1 MISRK
6 QKELNDA
13 DILKIAN
20 IYHQWRALPSP
31 RGEGPGV
38 RYKDIP
44 GLCKSANV
52 EEIRKNNYV
61 LTPGRYI
68 DFKEVKE
75 DKKGFDKKMKS
86 LTATLAEQMEKAG
99 KLDKEIK
106 KNLKKIGYEF

>member
-6 QKELNDA
+6 QKELTDT
-13 DILKIAN
+13 DILKIADT
-20 IYHQWRALPSP
+20 YHRWRALPSP
-31 RGEGPGV
+31 HGEGPGV
-38 RYKDIP
+38 RYKDVP

-75 DKKGFDKKMKS
+75 DKKGFDKKMK
-86 LTATLAEQMEKAG
+86 T
-99 KLDKEIK
+99 
-106 KNLKKIGYEF
+106 